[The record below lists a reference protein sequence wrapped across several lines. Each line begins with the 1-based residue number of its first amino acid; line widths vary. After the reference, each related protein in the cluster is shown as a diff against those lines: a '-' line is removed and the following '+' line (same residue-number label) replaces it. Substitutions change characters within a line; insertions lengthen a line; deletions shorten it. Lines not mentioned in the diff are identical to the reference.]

1 MPLPIAAAVG
11 AKALGAVGAAGL
23 AAAGSY
29 FSGKLNQLAKAKGC
43 ISIGISGKFVIC
55 KKRV

>member
-29 FSGKLNQLAKAKGC
+29 FSGKLSARESERMYKHRYQWQ
-43 ISIGISGKFVIC
+43 VRDMQ
-55 KKRV
+55 KRV